1 MPVTTK
7 TYGDFTMLLA
17 AKKQSQFAY
26 PKGGRAGIRSQ
37 LTGPAEK
44 FHFSSNT
51 SASSGIILIDG
62 RSQIRFGCRK
72 VDKISGDLTIELNH
86 IAGESLSESSLMEIF
101 TAELRHLKRIIA
113 GMGLSASDGED
124 VLQDVSIRVLKQCRG
139 GSRTALPSREDQ
151 VRWLIKVT
159 VNRCL
164 MEHRRRR
171 TFRRHASEILKRRLE
186 IKTASKPA
194 VENIIVAEE
203 LEIVRGSLQK
213 MDESLLAPMVLRYFC
228 DLNSKEVGEILAL
241 SPSAVRSRL
250 REARMALAKNLL
262 KRGVEP

>member
-1 MPVTTK
+1 
-7 TYGDFTMLLA
+7 ML
-17 AKKQSQFAY
+17 
-26 PKGGRAGIRSQ
+26 
-37 LTGPAEK
+37 
-44 FHFSSNT
+44 
-51 SASSGIILIDG
+51 SGIILIDG
-62 RSQIRFGCRK
+62 QAPRRIGYK
-72 VDKISGDLTIELNH
+72 EVDEINADLTVEMDH
-86 IAGESLSESSLMEIF
+86 ATSEWLSESNLMNVLS
-101 TAELRHLKRIIA
+101 AELGHLKRIIA
-113 GMGLSASDGED
+113 GMGLRASDGED

-203 LEIVRGSLQK
+203 LEIVRESLQK
-213 MDESLLAPMVLRYFC
+213 LDDSLLAPMVLRYFC

-241 SPSAVRSRL
+241 SPSTVRSRL
-250 REARMALAKNLL
+250 REARMILAKGLL
-262 KRGVEP
+262 ERGVEP